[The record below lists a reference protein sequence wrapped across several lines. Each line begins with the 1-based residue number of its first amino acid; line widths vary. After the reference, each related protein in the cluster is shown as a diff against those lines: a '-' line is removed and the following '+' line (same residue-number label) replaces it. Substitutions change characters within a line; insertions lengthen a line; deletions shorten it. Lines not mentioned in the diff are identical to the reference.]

1 MIKWLHLPGMCSSAF
16 YVLDIPVYTCAHAD
30 FLQDTTTLPDN
41 CTAKATRCVK
51 GQQKGFSGEVALAYQ
66 NAKYRGE
73 RSKTQLLY
81 IRKLKTF
88 KVEYIILMF
97 QYLEKNVTAWLHPRD
112 GEWKKN
118 EK

>member
-1 MIKWLHLPGMCSSAF
+1 MIKWLHLPGMRSSAF
-16 YVLDIPVYTCAHAD
+16 YVLDIPVYTCSHAD

-51 GQQKGFSGEVALAYQ
+51 GQQKGLSGEVALAYQ
-66 NAKYRGE
+66 NAKYWGE

-81 IRKLKTF
+81 VTKLETF

-97 QYLEKNVTAWLHPRD
+97 QYPEKNVTAWLHPHD
-112 GEWKKN
+112 GDWKKN